1 MQYLSQIPNFGFARE
16 GDGKVVYILSREL
29 AIGEFNVIEKIA
41 NQSLGQ
47 GRWSEYDPSIVETS
61 NYVIEDEQNIYE
73 LLSINKS
80 SDALVRSFF
89 IEILTKNIRLIL
101 INFEKETI
109 SVIDDINDIDDR
121 FIKNIDKNSYVFARE
136 YDYIEDY

>member
-16 GDGKVVYILSREL
+16 GDGKVVYILLREL

-109 SVIDDINDIDDR
+109 SVIDDIDDR

>member
-89 IEILTKNIRLIL
+89 IEILTKNIQLIL

-109 SVIDDINDIDDR
+109 SVIDDIDDR

-136 YDYIEDY
+136 YDYIEDYW

>member
-29 AIGEFNVIEKIA
+29 AIGEFNIIEKIA

-109 SVIDDINDIDDR
+109 SVIDDIDDR
-121 FIKNIDKNSYVFARE
+121 IIKNIDKNSYVFARE

>member
-29 AIGEFNVIEKIA
+29 AIGEFNLIEKIA

-47 GRWSEYDPSIVETS
+47 GLWSEYDPSIVETS

-109 SVIDDINDIDDR
+109 SVIDDIDDR

>member
-29 AIGEFNVIEKIA
+29 AIGEFNIIEKIA

-109 SVIDDINDIDDR
+109 SVIDDIDDMN
-121 FIKNIDKNSYVFARE
+121 IKNIDKNSYVFARE

>member
-89 IEILTKNIRLIL
+89 IEILSKNIRLIL

-109 SVIDDINDIDDR
+109 SVIDDIDDR
-121 FIKNIDKNSYVFARE
+121 FIKNIDENSYVFARE

>member
-109 SVIDDINDIDDR
+109 SVIDDIDDR

>member
-109 SVIDDINDIDDR
+109 SVIDDIDDR
-121 FIKNIDKNSYVFARE
+121 FVKNIDKNSYVFARE

>member
-89 IEILTKNIRLIL
+89 IEILTKNIQLIL

-109 SVIDDINDIDDR
+109 SVIDDIDDR
-121 FIKNIDKNSYVFARE
+121 FVKNIDKNSYVFARE

>member
-47 GRWSEYDPSIVETS
+47 GLWSEYDPSIVETS

-109 SVIDDINDIDDR
+109 SVIDDIDDR

>member
-29 AIGEFNVIEKIA
+29 AIGEFNIIEKIA

-109 SVIDDINDIDDR
+109 SVVDDIDDR

>member
-29 AIGEFNVIEKIA
+29 AIGEFNIIEKIA

-109 SVIDDINDIDDR
+109 SVIDDIDDR

-136 YDYIEDY
+136 NEYIEDY

>member
-29 AIGEFNVIEKIA
+29 AIGEFNIIEKIA

-47 GRWSEYDPSIVETS
+47 GRWSEYDPSLVETS

-109 SVIDDINDIDDR
+109 SVIDDIDDIDDR

>member
-29 AIGEFNVIEKIA
+29 AIGEFNIIEKIA

-109 SVIDDINDIDDR
+109 SVIDDIDDIEDR

>member
-29 AIGEFNVIEKIA
+29 AIGEFNIIEKIA

-109 SVIDDINDIDDR
+109 SVVDDIDDR

-136 YDYIEDY
+136 YDCIEDY

>member
-29 AIGEFNVIEKIA
+29 AIGEFNIIEKIA

-47 GRWSEYDPSIVETS
+47 GRWSEYDPSLVETS

-109 SVIDDINDIDDR
+109 SVIDDIDDR

>member
-89 IEILTKNIRLIL
+89 IEILTKNIPLIL

-109 SVIDDINDIDDR
+109 SVIDDIDDR
-121 FIKNIDKNSYVFARE
+121 FIKNIDKNSYVFTRE

>member
-16 GDGKVVYILSREL
+16 GDGKVVYILLREL

-109 SVIDDINDIDDR
+109 SVIDDIDDIDDR

>member
-89 IEILTKNIRLIL
+89 IEILTKSIQLIL

-109 SVIDDINDIDDR
+109 SVIDDIDDR
-121 FIKNIDKNSYVFARE
+121 FVKNIDKNSYVFARE

>member
-89 IEILTKNIRLIL
+89 IEILTKNIQLIL

-109 SVIDDINDIDDR
+109 SVIDDIDDR

>member
-109 SVIDDINDIDDR
+109 SVIDDIDDIDDR

>member
-29 AIGEFNVIEKIA
+29 AIGEFNIIEKIA

-109 SVIDDINDIDDR
+109 SVIDDIDDR

>member
-89 IEILTKNIRLIL
+89 IEILTKNIQLIL
-101 INFEKETI
+101 INFSTLWNTNFR
-109 SVIDDINDIDDR
+109 SC
-121 FIKNIDKNSYVFARE
+121 
-136 YDYIEDY
+136 

>member
-29 AIGEFNVIEKIA
+29 AIGEFNIIEKIA

-109 SVIDDINDIDDR
+109 SVIDDIDDR

-136 YDYIEDY
+136 YDCIEDY

>member
-1 MQYLSQIPNFGFARE
+1 MQYISQIPNFGFARE

-109 SVIDDINDIDDR
+109 SVIDDIDDR

>member
-29 AIGEFNVIEKIA
+29 AIGEFNIIEKIA

-109 SVIDDINDIDDR
+109 SVIDDIDDR

-136 YDYIEDY
+136 YDYIEDYW